1 MYQVFRTPRFEKQM
15 LKALSLEQQQQ
26 VNHLETIQLAL
37 NPYVGDPLG
46 YRFFREKKLGPKRV
60 YYLIYEGLKAVL
72 MVAIS
77 DKKAQQ
83 YTFNEIKNQLGAY
96 YALV

>member
-1 MYQVFRTPRFEKQM
+1 M
-15 LKALSLEQQQQ
+15 LKVLSLEQQQQ
-26 VNHLETIQLAL
+26 VNHLEISQLTI

-60 YYLIYEGLKAVL
+60 YYLIYDELKAVL

-83 YTFNEIKNQLGAY
+83 DTINDIKDQLDAY
-96 YALV
+96 YTLVLEAIKQRDGFGRV